1 MLDLASWSTHTPSK
15 LVRLIF
21 FVLLSVG
28 LMMLDHNGRHID
40 KIRAGLNLALYPLQA
55 VAAVPARAGAWLIEL
70 FRSDRVL
77 REEFER
83 LRAEYPLLL
92 AKLQKYEAL
101 EAENAQ
107 LLKLLGA
114 SERVAER
121 VLAAELLEIG
131 SEPKTRKLLIAKGS
145 QHGVFLGQPVIDAYG
160 IMGQITEV
168 NLYTSRVT
176 LITDPSHSIPVQVK
190 RGGLRAIVF
199 GTGGDMVAVRFLTTL
214 ADIQEGDLL
223 VSSGIGGG
231 FPAGYPVARV
241 FRIGSDPNEASLE
254 VEAKPVAQLSHNKEV
269 LLIWPGE
276 SAHKRT
282 KK

>member
-1 MLDLASWSTHTPSK
+1 MLDLASWSTRTPSK

-28 LMMLDHNGRHID
+28 LMMLDHNGRHLD
-40 KIRAGLNLALYPLQA
+40 KIRTGLNLALYPIQA
-55 VAAVPARAGAWLIEL
+55 VAAIPVRAGAWLAEL

-77 REEFER
+77 REEYER

-92 AKLQKYEAL
+92 AKLQKYEAI

-107 LLKLLGA
+107 LLKLLNA

-121 VLAAELLEIG
+121 ALAAELLEVG
-131 SEPKTRKLLIAKGS
+131 PEPYTRKLLIAKGS

-160 IMGQITEV
+160 IVGQITEV
-168 NLYTSRVT
+168 NLYTGRVT
-176 LITDPSHSIPVQVK
+176 LITDPSHALPVQVN
-190 RGGLRAIVF
+190 RSGLRAMVF
-199 GTGGDMVAVRFLTTL
+199 GTGRDMVAVRYLTTL

-241 FRIGSDPNEASLE
+241 FRIGSDPNEAFLE
-254 VEAKPVAQLSHNKEV
+254 IEAKPVAQLNHNKEV

-276 SAHKRT
+276 SARRRT